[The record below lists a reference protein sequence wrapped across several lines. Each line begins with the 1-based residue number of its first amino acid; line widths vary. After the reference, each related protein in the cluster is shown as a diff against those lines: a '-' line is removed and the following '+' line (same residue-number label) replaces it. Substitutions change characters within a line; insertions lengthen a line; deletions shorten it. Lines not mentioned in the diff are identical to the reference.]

1 MDNWRGKWALVTGAS
16 AGIGWA
22 FAEQLAAGGTHLVLT
37 ARRKARLD
45 ELAAKLSSRHQV
57 KVETFAADLAQP
69 GAPDAIY
76 AYTQGKGIAVE
87 LLINNA
93 GFGAHGE
100 FRKMALARQLEMVQV
115 NISAVLHLT
124 HLFLPPMIER
134 RSGDILIVASTAG
147 FQGVPYMSTYAAT
160 KGFDLLFAEGLAEEV
175 RKYGVRVCA
184 LCPGSTAT
192 EFHEVAQQTV
202 SGSRIKESAEK
213 VARVGLEALA
223 SGKSYVI
230 SGLHNYFSTH
240 SQRLVPRRIVNRMAG
255 KIFQPKTSNS

>member
-1 MDNWRGKWALVTGAS
+1 MDNWRGKWALITGAS

-37 ARRKARLD
+37 ARRKSRLD
-45 ELAAKLSSRHQV
+45 DLAAKLSSLHQV
-57 KVETFAADLAQP
+57 KVDTFAADLAQP

-76 AYTQGKGIAVE
+76 TYTKGKGIGVE

-100 FRKMALARQLEMVQV
+100 FRKMELARQREMVQV
-115 NISAVLHLT
+115 NVSAVLHLT

-134 RSGDILIVASTAG
+134 RSGGILIVASTAG
-147 FQGVPYMSTYAAT
+147 FQGVPYIATYAAT

-184 LCPGSTAT
+184 LCPGSTES
-192 EFHEVAQQTV
+192 EFHEVAKQTTH
-202 SGSRIKESAEK
+202 GPRKKESAEK

-223 SGKSYVI
+223 GGKSYVI
-230 SGLHNYFSTH
+230 SSLHNYLSTH

-255 KIFQPKTSNS
+255 KIFAPKQD